1 MCIFSFLDVVRNI
14 IIFTKNL
21 KNINIYFSKSTEDRE
36 EVDGDRENLLDTEL
50 LPAEDFPPDFPISL
64 RNLDTDPALRI
75 QRWG

>member
-1 MCIFSFLDVVRNI
+1 MSFA
-14 IIFTKNL
+14 TNL
-21 KNINIYFSKSTEDRE
+21 SVQENFKISLFSKSTEDRE

-75 QRWG
+75 QR

>member
-1 MCIFSFLDVVRNI
+1 MSFA
-14 IIFTKNL
+14 TKL
-21 KNINIYFSKSTEDRE
+21 SVQESFKISLFSKSTEDRE

-75 QRWG
+75 QR

>member
-1 MCIFSFLDVVRNI
+1 MCIYSFLDVVRNKI
-14 IIFTKNL
+14 ICTRKFKISL
-21 KNINIYFSKSTEDRE
+21 YFSKSTEDRE

-75 QRWG
+75 QR

>member
-1 MCIFSFLDVVRNI
+1 MSFA
-14 IIFTKNL
+14 TNL
-21 KNINIYFSKSTEDRE
+21 SVQESFKIPFYFSKSTEDRE

-75 QRWG
+75 QR